1 MTKIA
6 KAVETIMN
14 QQGGAMVPYQQGQ
27 GVAQYQ
33 QPVQQPNQM
42 ANQMVQYQ
50 QPAIPVQPQVI
61 MSQAALPQA
70 QAQQQIP
77 AMVQYHQSDNG
88 MTMPRQG
95 RSDLW
100 MPHLR
105 FINAWNFHPNNNWRL
120 IHLLLATMSTPV
132 HNPKGFAMSCGALVL
147 IVIIVQTFIGK
158 TISVQVPNVSPQQ
171 VVEDASEYFPTVD
184 LR

>member
-6 KAVETIMN
+6 KTVETIMN

-27 GVAQYQ
+27 GMAQYQ
-33 QPVQQPNQM
+33 QPVQQP
-42 ANQMVQYQ
+42 AQMVQYQ

-61 MSQAALPQA
+61 MPQAPLPQA

-77 AMVQYHQSDNG
+77 AVVSYHQSDNG
-88 MTMPRQG
+88 MIMPRQG

-100 MPHLR
+100 MPYLR
-105 FINAWNFHPNNNWRL
+105 FINAWNFHPSNNWRL
-120 IHLLLATMSTPV
+120 IHLLLATISTPV
-132 HNPKGFAMSCGALVL
+132 HNPKGFAMSCGALLLVVFL
-147 IVIIVQTFIGK
+147 LQNFIGK
-158 TISVQVPNVSPQQ
+158 TISVQVPNVSPEQ
-171 VVEDASEYFPTVD
+171 VVEDTTKYFPTVD